1 MSCIARTLL
10 LLLALATLAA
20 CGRYAE
26 QAIER
31 ADAALML
38 MVSADA
44 GDDERDEFSAP
55 GNAVDDDGERHIGA
69 VPAAAPALRDSG
81 RERLAALV
89 LRPPASPPHRPPT
102 QLS

>member
-38 MVSADA
+38 MASADA

-55 GNAVDDDGERHIGA
+55 GTAVDDDGERHIGA
-69 VPAAAPALRDSG
+69 IPAATPQVPDLG
-81 RERLAALV
+81 RGRLSAFV
-89 LRPPASPPHRPPT
+89 LRPPSAPPHRPPT